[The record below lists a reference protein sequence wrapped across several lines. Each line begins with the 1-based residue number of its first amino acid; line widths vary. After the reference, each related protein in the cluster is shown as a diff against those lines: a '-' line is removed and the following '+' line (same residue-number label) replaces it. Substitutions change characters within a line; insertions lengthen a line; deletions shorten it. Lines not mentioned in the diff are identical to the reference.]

1 MGYRGIR
8 PCCPRF
14 SKFAKQN
21 KSLLEV
27 SDFIDETVAPAF
39 KAYNTDDEF
48 DSAVEKQINNWV
60 KLDNWGMGLIDDHGN
75 IVTQDVVDIDES
87 LNEHQ
92 GRIATQATLLGV
104 IQRQQAQINKLDEA
118 MVVIFKRNSDLEK
131 DLNRVTWALRKSA
144 DALNDIKIGG
154 K

>member
-1 MGYRGIR
+1 MDI
-8 PCCPRF
+8 
-14 SKFAKQN
+14 STWEIN
-21 KSLLEV
+21 
-27 SDFIDETVAPAF
+27 D
-39 KAYNTDDEF
+39 F
-48 DSAVEKQINNWV
+48 DSAVEKQINNWM

-118 MVVIFKRNSDLEK
+118 MVVIFKRNRDLER
-131 DLNRVTWALRKSA
+131 DLQTVTHALGKSA
-144 DALNDIKIGG
+144 RALADINIRG

>member
-1 MGYRGIR
+1 MNI
-8 PCCPRF
+8 
-14 SKFAKQN
+14 STW
-21 KSLLEV
+21 E
-27 SDFIDETVAPAF
+27 I
-39 KAYNTDDEF
+39 TDF

-75 IVTQDVVDIDES
+75 IVTKDVIDIDES

-92 GRIATQATLLGV
+92 GQVATQATLLGV
-104 IQRQQAQINKLDEA
+104 IQRQQAQINKLDDA
-118 MVVIFKRNSDLEK
+118 MAEIFKRNRDLEK

-144 DALNDIKIGG
+144 DALNDIKIGD

>member
-1 MGYRGIR
+1 MEI
-8 PCCPRF
+8 
-14 SKFAKQN
+14 STW
-21 KSLLEV
+21 EI
-27 SDFIDETVAPAF
+27 SD
-39 KAYNTDDEF
+39 F

-92 GRIATQATLLGV
+92 GRVATQATLLGV
-104 IQRQQAQINKLDEA
+104 IQRQQAQIDKLDKA

-144 DALNDIKIGG
+144 DALNDIKIGD

>member
-1 MGYRGIR
+1 MDI
-8 PCCPRF
+8 
-14 SKFAKQN
+14 STWEIN
-21 KSLLEV
+21 
-27 SDFIDETVAPAF
+27 D
-39 KAYNTDDEF
+39 F
-48 DSAVEKQINNWV
+48 DSSVEKQINNWM

-92 GRIATQATLLGV
+92 GRVATQATLLGV

-118 MVVIFKRNSDLEK
+118 MVVIFKRNRDLER
-131 DLNRVTWALRKSA
+131 DLENVTNALSSSA
-144 DALNDIKIGG
+144 RTLADIKIGG